1 VFFVDAGVSFDF
13 GFLDLG
19 GHFEDFAP
27 DDMGG
32 LSYKFLVS
40 LRNLGS
46 LTKAEARRRNEAVM
60 SAMVFILL
68 LPS

>member
-1 VFFVDAGVSFDF
+1 
-13 GFLDLG
+13 
-19 GHFEDFAP
+19 
-27 DDMGG
+27 MGG

-46 LTKAEARRRNEAVM
+46 LTKAEARRRNEAAI
-60 SAMVFILL
+60 SAMIFILL